1 MKLGIFTSFD
11 NGQELYEK
19 SCQDLGVDY
28 EVVDILSSDWIDNVL
43 QADCDGFLCSSTSD
57 FQERKTIL
65 DERYYFIS
73 HILNKKI
80 YPSFTELYIHES
92 KRNMAAWLEISGFP
106 HPRTHVFADRK
117 EALAFFESTSY
128 PLVLKSNVGSHA
140 SRVVIVK
147 SKAKAKRITKKVFPG
162 AHFQKL
168 KIGWIFFTK
177 VFGMKIYPD
186 LAAPQK
192 FYLIAQDFKDI
203 IHEWRIIKI
212 GESYFG
218 HQKLLKG
225 EFASGSGRVGWVA
238 PPKEL
243 LLLVKNI
250 CDRGHFV
257 SMAVDVFETKEGE
270 YFINELQSSFGS
282 YLDSQ
287 MYIDGKPGR
296 FKLIDGAF
304 VFEEGFFNVHGSRK
318 LRVEHF
324 VQLLEKQDK

>member
-11 NGQELYEK
+11 NGQELYEN
-19 SCQDLGVDY
+19 SCRELGVEY
-28 EVVDILSSDWIDNVL
+28 EIVDILSSDWVNQVMNS
-43 QADCDGFLCSSTSD
+43 DCDGFLCSSTSD

-73 HILNKKI
+73 QVLNKKI

-92 KRNMAAWLEISGFP
+92 KRNMAAWLDISGYP
-106 HPRTHVFADRK
+106 HPQTYVFTSKK
-117 EALAFFESTSY
+117 EALAFFEKTSY
-128 PLVLKSNVGSHA
+128 PLVLKSNIGSHA

-147 SKAKAKRITKKVFPG
+147 SKSKAKHIAKKVFPG
-162 AHFQKL
+162 NRLQKL
-168 KIGWIFFTK
+168 KVGWIYFSK
-177 VFGMKIYPD
+177 IFGMKIYPD

-192 FYLIAQDFKDI
+192 FYLIAQEFKNI

-212 GESYFG
+212 GDSFFG

-225 EFASGSGRVGWVA
+225 EFASGSGRVGWIA

-243 LLLVKNI
+243 LLMVKNI
-250 CDRGHFV
+250 CDKGHFV
-257 SMAVDVFETKEGE
+257 SMAVDIFETKEGG
-270 YFINELQSSFGS
+270 FFVNELQSSFGS

-287 MYIDGKPGR
+287 MYINGKPGR
-296 FKLIDGAF
+296 FKLINGEF
-304 VFEEGFFNVHGSRK
+304 VFEEGFFNVYGSRK

-324 VQLLEKQDK
+324 VQLLQK